1 MWQHINR
8 QGLGVF
14 MGVHIQWGVF
24 GLLHRAE
31 LAKIANFEDTCSHFT
46 ETSEILIIKKTLN
59 NEIHISY
66 TGEDC

>member
-1 MWQHINR
+1 
-8 QGLGVF
+8 

-46 ETSEILIIKKTLN
+46 ETSEILIIKKTFN